1 MRRGRTLLQLS
12 TGLALA
18 GLAMWLTY
26 RRVPPGELLDLL
38 EGARWGWLPVV
49 LLPLAASYAF
59 RILRWTVLLRP
70 IRAVSFLDASSP
82 LLAGFMVNSILPA
95 RAGEIVRVLLLS
107 RRTGLP
113 KASVLGTVVLDRIFD
128 GLTLTAM
135 TLGCIAGLWSG
146 LGTGVRLGLVAAS
159 AMYVFMLLFALALHR
174 WRGAAARAAARPLA
188 RAGLRRP
195 AAKLES
201 LLLSFSDGLAT
212 IRSGREVLFLALTS
226 AGVWGS
232 LVVSIYPVFAALEL
246 PLAWHYPVI
255 VLVLAA
261 FGMLVPTP
269 AGTGTVHAALAAA
282 LPAVTELTT
291 EQAMVLA
298 LLFHA
303 TQFLPVIAA
312 GIAAAVH
319 EGVRPLEVADES

>member
-12 TGLALA
+12 IGLAVA
-18 GLAMWLTY
+18 GIALWLTY
-26 RRVPPGELLDLL
+26 RRVPPGDLLDLL
-38 EGARWGWLPVV
+38 EGAEWGWLLLV
-49 LLPLAASYAF
+49 LPPLAASYTF
-59 RILRWTVLLRP
+59 RILRWMVLLRP
-70 IRAVSFLDASSP
+70 VRAVRFRDAAFP

-95 RAGEIVRVLLLS
+95 RAGEIVRVLLVS
-107 RRTGLP
+107 RRTGVP
-113 KASVLGTVVLDRIFD
+113 KASSLGTVVLDRIFD

-146 LGTGVRLGLVAAS
+146 LSAGVRLGLVAAS
-159 AMYVFMLLFALALHR
+159 AMYVLMLLFAVALRR
-174 WRGAAARAAARPLA
+174 WRGGAARAVARPLA

-195 AAKLES
+195 AERLES
-201 LLLSFSDGLAT
+201 VLLSFSEGLAT
-212 IRSGREVLFLALTS
+212 IQSGREVLFLALTS

-232 LVVSIYPVFAALEL
+232 LALSIYPVFHSLGL
-246 PLAWHYPVI
+246 PLAWHYPLI

-282 LPAVTELTT
+282 LPAVTKLST

-303 TQFLPVIAA
+303 TQFLPIIAA

-319 EGVRPLEVADES
+319 EGVRPLEVAEAG